1 MKRFRHF
8 HHRRRRLFSPPPL
21 SVGAAAADAAARLL
35 LQRLPHRGLGRG
47 GGGEGEGGLNGGRE
61 RAVLSWLGD
70 AASSPIWFR
79 RSTRTNVP
87 HLKEKTRFSN
97 VISTS

>member
-47 GGGEGEGGLNGGRE
+47 GGGEGGLNGGRE